1 MDGTVGLMDNPVQSA
16 SHYIWEVAG
25 KPVSIHLDFQVV
37 DRLAMEVMKGFGAVP
52 RRGAEVGGLLL
63 GSIQIG
69 DSRLVVKIEEFVPV
83 TCDYLR
89 GPSYFL
95 TEKDDARF
103 ADAVAHAKQAVGDDA
118 KLVGIYRSHTR
129 DGLALADEDIQIFDK
144 YCGDPSQVILLVR
157 PFASKTSL
165 GGFFFQENGS
175 FRRESSYQ
183 EFPFKRRDLGGG
195 TTLPARSLPQ
205 EAPSLQAL
213 EENGPGPDLRE
224 WVKRRG
230 ADGRTQTEAIE
241 KQGAPVAKSSA
252 QFRSRWV
259 WIPLS
264 FVFLLL
270 GLVIGFQAALMLNKG
285 EVQKSATGSLSIG
298 LSAQVESGKIVVR
311 WDRRCAAV
319 QNAQNGTL
327 HIQDGDFNKTVNL
340 DARQLQNGS
349 VIYMNADNRV
359 SFRLE
364 VITQQKTTISETV
377 NFAPTVP

>member
-1 MDGTVGLMDNPVQSA
+1 MDGNVSLMENPVQSP
-16 SHYIWEVAG
+16 SHYVWEVAG

-37 DRLAMEVMKGFGAVP
+37 DRLAMDVMKGFGAVP

-63 GSIQIG
+63 GSIQIT
-69 DSRLVVKIEEFVPV
+69 DKLVVRIEEFVPI

-95 TEKDDARF
+95 TEKDEARF
-103 ADAVAHAKQAVGDDA
+103 AEAVGQAKQAMGDEA
-118 KLVGIYRSHTR
+118 SLVGLYRSHTR
-129 DGLALADEDIQIFDK
+129 DGLSLADEDIQLFDR
-144 YCGDPSQVILLVR
+144 YCGDPNQVILLIR
-157 PFASKTSL
+157 PFASKTSI

-195 TTLPARSLPQ
+195 TTLPARNLPQ
-205 EAPSLQAL
+205 ESPSMDVA
-213 EENGPGPDLRE
+213 EGASPGPDLRE

-230 ADGRTQTEAIE
+230 AQAVAHPEQAE
-241 KQGAPVAKSSA
+241 KQRANVPISA
-252 QFRSRWV
+252 VQFRSRWV

-264 FVFLLL
+264 FVFLVL
-270 GLVIGFQAALMLNKG
+270 GLVIGFQAALMLNKS
-285 EVQKSATGSLSIG
+285 EVEKGVAGSLSIG
-298 LSAQVESGKIVVR
+298 LSAQMESGKIVVR
-311 WDRRCAAV
+311 WDRRSAAV

-327 HIQDGDFNKTVNL
+327 HIQDGDFDKTVNL

-349 VIYMNADNRV
+349 VIYMSADNKV

-364 VITQQKTTISETV
+364 VTTQQKTMISETV
-377 NFAPTVP
+377 NFVPAGR

>member
-1 MDGTVGLMDNPVQSA
+1 M
-16 SHYIWEVAG
+16 
-25 KPVSIHLDFQVV
+25 SIHLDFQVV
-37 DRLAMEVMKGFGAVP
+37 DRLAMDVMKGFGAVP

-63 GSIQIG
+63 GSIQIT
-69 DSRLVVKIEEFVPV
+69 DKLVVRIEEFVPI

-95 TEKDDARF
+95 TEKDEARF
-103 ADAVAHAKQAVGDDA
+103 AEAVGQA
-118 KLVGIYRSHTR
+118 KLAMGDEASLVGIYRSHTR
-129 DGLALADEDIQIFDK
+129 DGLELADEDIQLFDR
-144 YCGDPSQVILLVR
+144 YCGDPSQVILLIR
-157 PFASKTSL
+157 PFASKTSI

-195 TTLPARSLPQ
+195 ATLPARNLPQ
-205 EAPSLQAL
+205 QSPSMDVT
-213 EENGPGPDLRE
+213 EDGSPGPDLRE
-224 WVKRRG
+224 WVKRRSGEAG
-230 ADGRTQTEAIE
+230 AAPEQAE
-241 KQGAPVAKSSA
+241 KQRANVPTSAA

-264 FVFLLL
+264 FVFLVL

-285 EVQKSATGSLSIG
+285 EVEKGVAGSLSIG
-298 LSAQVESGKIVVR
+298 LSAQMESGKIIVR
-311 WDRRCAAV
+311 WDRRSAAV

-327 HIQDGDFNKTVNL
+327 HIQDGDFDKTVNL

-349 VIYMNADNRV
+349 VIYMSADNEV

-364 VITQQKTTISETV
+364 VTTQQKTMISETV
-377 NFAPTVP
+377 KFVPAGR